1 MAGAGSIDVVHDAQC
16 AEMVTWRMALEAASV
31 NGMMRIIIETDC
43 SCLVSALK
51 STALIKLLLVSGFWP
66 QEFF

>member
-16 AEMVTWRMALEAASV
+16 AEMVAWRMALEAASV

-43 SCLVSALK
+43 S
-51 STALIKLLLVSGFWP
+51 
-66 QEFF
+66 

>member
-1 MAGAGSIDVVHDAQC
+1 MAGAGSVDVVHDAQC

-31 NGMMRIIIETDC
+31 NGMMTIVIETDC

-51 STALIKLLLVSGFWP
+51 STAFDQALAAV
-66 QEFF
+66 